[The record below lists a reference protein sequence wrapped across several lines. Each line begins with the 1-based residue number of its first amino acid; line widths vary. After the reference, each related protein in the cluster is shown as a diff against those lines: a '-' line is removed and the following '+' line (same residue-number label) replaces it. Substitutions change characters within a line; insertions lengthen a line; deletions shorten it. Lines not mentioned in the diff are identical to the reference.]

1 MLSDT
6 ELVHQFFAGNE
17 AAFETIVRR
26 YEVLLLSY
34 ALQFFQERE
43 GAEDMCQSVWIQ
55 FLLSHPLQARQEVS
69 LRPWLLTVLH
79 RRCIDEIRREKKHL
93 YFSHLNDE
101 EETFVASLKDGDALP
116 EEAFE
121 AQEERQRIAKAIDQ
135 LPSKYRAVLWLQTYQ
150 DLSCAEIAQ
159 SLSWDPDTVKTRL
172 YRARSRLRQILV
184 QRV

>member
-6 ELVHQFFAGNE
+6 ELVHQFFTGNE
-17 AAFETIVRR
+17 AAFETLVRR

-34 ALQFFQERE
+34 ALQFLRERE
-43 GAEDMCQSVWIQ
+43 RAEDMCQAVWLQ
-55 FLLSHPLQARQEVS
+55 LFLSRPLQPGENS
-69 LRPWLLTVLH
+69 LKPWLMTVLH
-79 RRCIDEIRREKKHL
+79 NRCIDEIRREKKHL
-93 YFSHLNDE
+93 YFSHLSQE

-121 AQEERQRIAKAIDQ
+121 AQEERQRIARAIDQ